1 MEEIKLDLAI
11 KIGCGRYRQEANLM
25 EKAGEEIKRFSNNVL
40 IVAGKRAFDAVKDKL
55 LVSLDKEEIRYEI
68 VIHTGACCYEAA
80 KEYSDLMIEKGL
92 DEVVG
97 VGGGK
102 IMDLSKAIAEYG
114 HFGTINIP
122 TSASTC
128 APYTC
133 MSVMYTKDG
142 GKKDCWRYEHELDAL
157 LIDND
162 VIEACPFRYN
172 AAGILD
178 AMAKKIEI
186 QHGQKEM
193 LLKNNEIKRFAAYK
207 MAEYS
212 YEMLKENGRAAFIEH
227 DKKAI
232 NDVTY
237 IAVAYTG
244 AIANMTQSFGQSA
257 IAHSFYDCVRTL
269 FTKEAIDYLHG
280 EIVAV
285 GMIPQLYFNED
296 YKEINNLIEYMK
308 SFNMPTTLKEIG
320 IEPSKENVDKIKQYL
335 LDSPYIEDRED
346 NVTKLDEALK
356 TILN

>member
-1 MEEIKLDLAI
+1 MEEIKLDSAI
-11 KIGCGRYRQEANLM
+11 KIGCGRYRQEDHLLD
-25 EKAGEEIKRFSNNVL
+25 KAGEEIKRFSQNIL
-40 IVAGKRAFDAVKDKL
+40 IVAGKRAFEAVKEKL
-55 LVSLDKEEIRYEI
+55 LPSLDNKHIRYEV

-80 KEYSDLMIEKGL
+80 KEYCDLMVSKGL
-92 DEVVG
+92 NEVVG

-102 IMDLSKAIAEYG
+102 IMDLAKAIGEYG

-133 MSVMYTKDG
+133 MSVMYTKEG
-142 GKKDCWRYEHELDAL
+142 GKKDCWRYEHELDAVL
-157 LIDND
+157 VDNS
-162 VIEACPFRYN
+162 VIKACPSRYN

-186 QHGQKEM
+186 QHGQNVM
-193 LLKNNEIKRFAAYK
+193 LLNNNEIKRFAAYK

-212 YEMLKENGRAAFIEH
+212 YDMLKEYGKLAFI
-227 DKKAI
+227 DNNDKAI
-232 NDVTY
+232 NDVAYMT
-237 IAVAYTG
+237 IAYTG

-280 EIVAV
+280 EIVAI

-296 YKEINNLIEYMK
+296 YKEIDNLKAYMK
-308 SFNMPTTLKEIG
+308 SFKMPLTLKEIG
-320 IEPSKENVDKIKQYL
+320 IEPSSENVEKIKQYL

-346 NVTKLDEALK
+346 NIVKLDEALK
-356 TILN
+356 TIL